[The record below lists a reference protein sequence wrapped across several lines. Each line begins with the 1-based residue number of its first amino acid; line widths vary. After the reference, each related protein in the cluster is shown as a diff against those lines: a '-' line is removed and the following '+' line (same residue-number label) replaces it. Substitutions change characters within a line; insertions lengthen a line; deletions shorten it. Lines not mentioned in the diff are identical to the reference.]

1 MKGWR
6 KPLQGLGTRFA
17 GLVIFA
23 GVMVMAVISFIS
35 NPALLRLL
43 AVLAGLAAA
52 AGGVLLIVTI
62 RRFRR
67 EESALTEPLQNEE
80 RMRLALEGAGL
91 GIFDWNIV
99 TGEQIVNR
107 EWLTMLGYTP
117 NEIQTDYNDWKAL
130 VHPADLPIALRAIE
144 RHLEGLAP
152 TYEAEYRLKTNAG
165 KWKWVLARGRVLAR
179 GPGGEPLRM
188 AGTHRDISERKEAN
202 DALQRRDAVLGA
214 ISVTAERLLTNVSW
228 LEVLPELLASLGQAI
243 QASRAYVYEVYEP
256 AQSDLH
262 ARKLR
267 EWTAADIIPEL
278 TSAEGQ
284 RKSIRGDG
292 YGRWQ
297 DVLSAGQILQGN
309 VSTFPSSEQPNLVN
323 LQVQSLIEVP
333 IFTNGRWWGFIG
345 FDDCTSER
353 VWLPAEEDA
362 LKVAANVLAASIHRQ
377 QLFEAEREERHVAQ
391 AMLEMVTVLSRSLNY
406 DSILDRLLELI
417 PRIVPFD
424 GASVLLVRENWAYV
438 ARQRG
443 YDQDSEEA
451 YLAMSRRSYDIQNT
465 PNLARLTET
474 QQVIIAGNA
483 GSDQVP
489 EHDAIS
495 VYQSWIGA
503 PLILEGKVNAI
514 LSIEKLEPEFY
525 TLVHAAR
532 LSLFSSQ
539 ASLALRNAQL
549 FAETLQALEREQH
562 LGEIT
567 RAISS
572 ELDLPVILQNVVRLA
587 VELAGA
593 EAGSMA
599 ILDDAEQKLTYP
611 YLFNLPEELGEH
623 PETPNEGLA
632 WEVIYSRKPK
642 LLTDYSSYPKANPRW
657 VEAGIHSCYGV
668 PVIVGNKCLGGLG
681 VFTYNSDREFEPRD
695 LALVEIVG
703 RQTGV
708 AIQNARLFESAQRRA
723 VEAETLRQAASAV
736 NSALEIDA
744 VLDKILEQLENV
756 IANDSSSVFL
766 IEDDH
771 VGMKAGRGLPNLKN
785 LLARQYSP
793 QNPLFIDIDN
803 HQTPVIIPDA
813 QADPR
818 FERWG
823 DANYIHGWI
832 GLQLRVREE
841 RIGYLTIDSRR
852 INAYNQSDA
861 DLAQAFADE
870 AAIALENARLFQQ
883 VKILAITD
891 PLTGLY
897 NRRYFFEAAQRE
909 FERARRYGGN
919 LAIILID
926 LDHFKGVNDTY
937 GHLAGDHVLA
947 TVSSRCKQSL
957 RDIDVAARYGGEEF
971 IFLLPE
977 TNLMGGHQLAERLR
991 VRIMQEVID
1000 TGSLHIAV
1008 SVSLGVAEM
1017 DDTCADLTALIQ
1029 HADQALYATKRTSRG
1044 SITDWTPDLAST

>member
-6 KPLQGLGTRFA
+6 RQLQGSGTLFA
-17 GLVIFA
+17 GLAILA
-23 GVMVMAVISFIS
+23 GVTVMAAIPFIS
-35 NPALLRLL
+35 NPALLRFL

-52 AGGVLLIVTI
+52 AGGILLIRQA
-62 RRFRR
+62 RRAQR
-67 EESALTEPLQNEE
+67 EVSRLAEPLQNEE
-80 RMRLALEGAGL
+80 RLRLALEGAGL

-107 EWLTMLGYTP
+107 EWLAMLGYSP
-117 NEIQTDYNDWKAL
+117 DEIRADYEDWKAL
-130 VHPADLPIALRAIE
+130 VHPADLPAALEATQ

-152 TYEAEYRLKTNAG
+152 TYEAEYRLRTNSG
-165 KWKWVLARGRVLAR
+165 GWKWVLARGRVVAR

-188 AGTHRDISERKEAN
+188 AGTHRDITERKETS

-214 ISVTAERLLTNVSW
+214 ISVTAERLLTSTSW
-228 LEVLPELLASLGQAI
+228 LDVLPELLEGLGQAI
-243 QASRAYVYEVYEP
+243 QASRAYVFEVYEGKP
-256 AQSDLH
+256 SDLY

-267 EWTAADIIPEL
+267 EWTAAGILPEL
-278 TSAEGQ
+278 TSLEGQ
-284 RKSIRGDG
+284 GKSIRGDG
-292 YGRWQ
+292 FGRWL
-297 DVLSAGQILQGN
+297 DVLSTGQILQGK
-309 VSTFPSSEQPNLVN
+309 VSTFPASELPNLTN
-323 LQVQSLIEVP
+323 LQIQSLIEVP
-333 IFTNGRWWGFIG
+333 IFTNSRWWGFIG
-345 FDDCTSER
+345 FDDCTSEQC
-353 VWLPAEEDA
+353 WLPAEEDA
-362 LKVAANVLAASIHRQ
+362 LKVAANVLAAAIQRQ
-377 QLFEAEREERHVAQ
+377 QLFEAEREERRVAQ
-391 AMLEMVTVLSRSLNY
+391 AMLEMVTVFSRSLNY
-406 DSILDRLLELI
+406 DSILDRLLEQV

-424 GASVLLVRENWAYV
+424 GASVLLVRENWAFV

-451 YLAMSRRSYDIQNT
+451 YLEMSRRSYNIRNT
-465 PNLARLTET
+465 PNLAQLTET
-474 QQVIIAGNA
+474 QQVVIAPDSGE
-483 GSDQVP
+483 GLVPDQGAV
-489 EHDAIS
+489 S

-514 LSIEKLEPEFY
+514 LSIEKLEPKFY
-525 TLVHAAR
+525 TPVHAAR

-572 ELDLPVILQNVVRLA
+572 ELDLPVILQNVVRMA

-599 ILDDAEQKLTYP
+599 ILDDAEQQLTYP
-611 YLFNLPEELGEH
+611 YLFNLPEELSEQPEVPGE
-623 PETPNEGLA
+623 GVA
-632 WEVIYSRKPK
+632 WEIIRSQQPMLV
-642 LLTDYSSYPKANPRW
+642 TDYPHHPQANPRW
-657 VEAGIHSCYGV
+657 VAAGIHSCYGV

-736 NSALEIDA
+736 NSALEINA

-756 IANDSSSVFL
+756 ISNDSSSVFL
-766 IEDDH
+766 IEGDH
-771 VGMKAGRGLPNLKN
+771 IRMKAGRGLYNLPE
-785 LLARQYSP
+785 LLEMHFSP
-793 QNPLFIDIDN
+793 QNRLFIDIDN

-823 DANYIHGWI
+823 DANYIHGWM

-841 RIGYLTIDSRR
+841 RIGYLTIDSRK
-852 INAYNQSDA
+852 INAYSQADA
-861 DLAQAFADE
+861 DLAQAFANE
-870 AAIALENARLFQQ
+870 AAIALENASLFQQ
-883 VKILAITD
+883 VRFLAITD
-891 PLTGLY
+891 PLTELY
-897 NRRYFFEAAQRE
+897 NRRYFFDAARRE
-909 FERARRYGGN
+909 FERARRYKTS

-937 GHLAGDHVLA
+937 GHIAGDHVLV
-947 TVSSRCKQSL
+947 TVASRCKQSL
-957 RDIDVAARYGGEEF
+957 RDVDVAARYGGEEF

-977 TNLMGGHQLAERLR
+977 TDLAGAHQLAERLR
-991 VRIMQEVID
+991 ERIKEQVVD
-1000 TGSLHIAV
+1000 TGSLRIAV
-1008 SVSLGVAEM
+1008 TASLGVAEL
-1017 DDTCADLTALIQ
+1017 DKTCPDLNDLIQ
-1029 HADQALYATKRTSRG
+1029 HADQALYATKRTNRG
-1044 SITDWTPDLAST
+1044 SITDWTPDLANT